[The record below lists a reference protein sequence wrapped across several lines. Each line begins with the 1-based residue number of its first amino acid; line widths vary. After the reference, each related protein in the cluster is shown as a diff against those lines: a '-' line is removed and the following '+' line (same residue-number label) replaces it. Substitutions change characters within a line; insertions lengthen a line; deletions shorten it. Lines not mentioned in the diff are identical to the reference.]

1 MRPQPSHMCRF
12 CRRGVLCLITRQH
25 TLISLGIHRR
35 TQLIT
40 PCTTPAVPGSRVPVE
55 KPSLCQACSVEGS
68 WTEAWGTR
76 ASTPQ
81 LLQIAVVSSVVSMET
96 DICGLPRQCTHTA
109 PTGSCNSAAKLF
121 VAFHFAFDR
130 GLEVYIKNT
139 IPNVLSTMRA
149 LGVVVSNPR
158 PCDVMQMIN
167 TEAHQV
173 IQTFTFQGTDERFTE
188 CIGLWRSYRRFDR
201 GDILVFPERFHR
213 VGILS
218 ITITKEE
225 LYLKSFTFEPH

>member
-81 LLQIAVVSSVVSMET
+81 LLQIAVVSSVVSIET

-121 VAFHFAFDR
+121 VARVWYVSGNPKSCGA
-130 GLEVYIKNT
+130 LE
-139 IPNVLSTMRA
+139 IPLLSSAHTAVVA
-149 LGVVVSNPR
+149 LPGVAASWRRESPVSPR
-158 PCDVMQMIN
+158 TRLYPEPFE
-167 TEAHQV
+167 T
-173 IQTFTFQGTDERFTE
+173 
-188 CIGLWRSYRRFDR
+188 RRQS
-201 GDILVFPERFHR
+201 VAPW
-213 VGILS
+213 
-218 ITITKEE
+218 
-225 LYLKSFTFEPH
+225 P